1 MSANTRQ
8 NEQLMGRRLCFY
20 SIYAWG
26 VPLLIVIIGQILDNI
41 GDLNIV
47 TPDFGKRHC
56 WFGKCRLLFTIAKA
70 TEWMLNVIHIF
81 SKH

>member
-8 NEQLMGRRLCFY
+8 NGQLMGRRLCFY

-47 TPDFGKRHC
+47 TPEFGKSHC
-56 WFGKCRLLFTIAKA
+56 WFGKCRLLSTIAKA
-70 TEWMLNVIHIF
+70 T
-81 SKH
+81 